1 MAQHSTPALWLD
13 RLLRGLEAQ
22 VDPAEARRVGL
33 HVLGLATR
41 RHFEGWH
48 THKRQEATR

>member
-1 MAQHSTPALWLD
+1 MLALWLD

-22 VDPAEARRVGL
+22 VDPAEAKRVGL

-41 RHFEGWH
+41 RHFQGWRKH
-48 THKRQEATR
+48 TREASR

>member
-1 MAQHSTPALWLD
+1 VTPALWLD

-48 THKRQEATR
+48 KHTREATR